1 VRPEN
6 GADSTGVLSLQK
18 REYMDFKVMVTE
30 IAKRAKAA
38 SHVMASLSTDA
49 KNRALA
55 AIAAELDKN
64 REKIKAENKKDLES
78 GAKKGLT
85 KAFIDRLMLDDKYI
99 DTMIKSLNDV
109 IKLKDPVGQVTAQW
123 SRPNGMKVKKV
134 RYPLGVIG
142 IIFESRPNV
151 SVEASSLAIKSGNS
165 VILRGGSDAYNSNM
179 CIGRIIKDAVK
190 AAGLPDGAVEIIEE
204 KDREAIGALLKLK
217 EYVDVIIPRGG
228 KGLVDFVAA
237 NSAIPVIYHD
247 AGICHTYVDKA
258 ADLGMALK
266 VALNAKTQRP
276 STCNAM
282 ETMLVHKDIA
292 EKFLAKAGEEFKKA
306 KVKIKAEEK
315 AQKFLPGADKAN
327 EQDFR
332 TEYNDLVLNVKVVDS
347 LEEAINHINTFG
359 SHHSDAIITKD
370 KKAADIFTASVDSA
384 ACFVNVSTR
393 LHDGFEFGLGAE
405 MGISNQKLHVR
416 GPLALEGLTSEKF
429 TVTGSGQ
436 IRG

>member
-1 VRPEN
+1 
-6 GADSTGVLSLQK
+6 
-18 REYMDFKVMVTE
+18 MDFKEMVTTT
-30 IAKRAKAA
+30 AKRAKAA
-38 SHVMASLSTDA
+38 SHIMASLPTA
-49 KNRALA
+49 VKNKALS

-64 REKIKAENKKDLES
+64 RETIKAENKKDLES
-78 GAKKGLT
+78 GVKKGLT

-99 DTMIKSLNDV
+99 DAMIKSLNDV
-109 IKLKDPVGQVTAQW
+109 IKLKDPVGQVTSQW
-123 SRPNGMKVKKV
+123 GRPNGMKVKKV

-151 SVEASSLAIKSGNS
+151 SAEAASLTIKSGNS

-179 CIGRIIKDAVK
+179 CIGRLIKNAVK
-190 AAGLPDGAVEIIEE
+190 TAGLPDGAVEIIEE

-228 KGLVDFVAA
+228 KGLVNFVAA

-258 ADLGMALK
+258 ADLNMALK
-266 VALNAKTQRP
+266 VALNAKIQRP

-282 ETMLVHKDIA
+282 ETLLVHKDAA
-292 EKFLAKAGEEFKKA
+292 EKFLAKAGVEFKKA
-306 KVKIKAEEK
+306 NVKIKADEK
-315 AQKFLPGADKAN
+315 AVEYLTGSLKATDA
-327 EQDFR
+327 DFR
-332 TEYNDLVLNVKVVDS
+332 TEYNDLILNVKVVDS
-347 LEEAINHINTFG
+347 LEEAVDHINTYG

-370 KKAADIFTASVDSA
+370 KKAADIFTATVDSA
-384 ACFVNVSTR
+384 ACFVNASTR

-429 TVTGSGQ
+429 VVNGSGQ

>member
-1 VRPEN
+1 
-6 GADSTGVLSLQK
+6 
-18 REYMDFKVMVTE
+18 MDFKEMVTT

-38 SHVMASLSTDA
+38 SHIMASLSTDK
-49 KNRALA
+49 KNSALA
-55 AIAAELDKN
+55 AIAAELDNN
-64 REKIKAENKKDLES
+64 RDKIKAENKKDLEE
-78 GAKKGLT
+78 GAEKGLT
-85 KAFIDRLMLDDKYI
+85 KAFLDRLTLDDKGI

-123 SRPNGMKVKKV
+123 GRPNGMKVKKV

-151 SVEASSLAIKSGNS
+151 SVEAASLTIKSGNS
-165 VILRGGSDAYNSNM
+165 VILRGGSDAHNSNL
-179 CIGRIIKDAVK
+179 CIGGLVKNAVK
-190 AAGLPDGAVEIIEE
+190 NAGLPAGAVEIIGE
-204 KDREAIGALLKLK
+204 KDREAISVLLKQK

-228 KGLVDFVAA
+228 KGLVDFVAE
-237 NSAIPVIYHD
+237 NSVIPVIYHD

-266 VALNAKTQRP
+266 VSLNAKTQRP

-282 ETMLVHKDIA
+282 ETLLVHKDIA
-292 EKFLAKAGEEFKKA
+292 EKFLASAGEEFKKT
-306 KVKIKAEEK
+306 KVTIKAEEK
-315 AQKFLPGADKAN
+315 ALKYLPGAGKATDA
-327 EQDFR
+327 DFR

-347 LEEAINHINTFG
+347 LEEAIDHINTFG

-370 KKAADIFTASVDSA
+370 KKAAGIFTAAVDSA
-384 ACFVNVSTR
+384 ACFVNASTR

-416 GPLALEGLTSEKF
+416 GPLGLTGLTSEKF
-429 TVTGSGQ
+429 VITGSGQ
-436 IRG
+436 IRE

>member
-1 VRPEN
+1 
-6 GADSTGVLSLQK
+6 
-18 REYMDFKVMVTE
+18 MDFKVIVTD
-30 IAKRAKAA
+30 IAKRAKTA
-38 SHVMASLSTDA
+38 SHVMASLHTDA
-49 KNRALA
+49 KNKALA
-55 AIAAELDKN
+55 AIAAELDKG
-64 REKIKAENKKDLES
+64 RENIKAENKKDLEA

-151 SVEASSLAIKSGNS
+151 SVEASSLTIKSGNS

-179 CIGRIIKDAVK
+179 CMGGLIKSAVK
-190 AAGLPDGAVEIIEE
+190 NAGLPDGAVEIIEE

-266 VALNAKTQRP
+266 VALNAKVQRP

-292 EKFLAKAGEEFKKA
+292 EKFLAMAGGEFKKA
-306 KVKIKAEEK
+306 KVRIKAEEK
-315 AQKFLPGADKAN
+315 AAKFLPGAEKAS
-327 EQDFR
+327 EADFK
-332 TEYNDLVLNVKVVDS
+332 TEYNDLILNVKVVDS
-347 LEEAINHINTFG
+347 LEEAIDHINTFG
-359 SHHSDAIITKD
+359 SHHSDAIMTKD
-370 KKAADIFTASVDSA
+370 IKAADIFTSAVDSA
-384 ACFVNVSTR
+384 ACFVNASTR

-429 TVTGSGQ
+429 VVTGSGQ